1 MEDEF
6 PLLFK
11 MKMEQFNKFLDKCV
25 FLTPQMNKIKR
36 LKVKDRWVDQLY
48 LSNSVAL
55 DANFFKKFSIIDKER
70 EFYKR

>member
-25 FLTPQMNKIKR
+25 FVTPQMNKIKR